1 MQFMQALS
9 DFHKK
14 NLEEY
19 SFRKNQ
25 SYDRKH
31 MHMQI
36 ADPTVGGP
44 EQYDL
49 LFSKI
54 LNESDWTNSF
64 PSLIIKLM
72 MRTRMQRMQAH
83 CWRSMT
89 MR

>member
-1 MQFMQALS
+1 MFKRYKGAFESIIVIITQSDDNKTNMQFMQARS

-36 ADPTVGGP
+36 ADPIVGGP
-44 EQYDL
+44 EEYDL

-54 LNESDWTNSF
+54 LN
-64 PSLIIKLM
+64 
-72 MRTRMQRMQAH
+72 
-83 CWRSMT
+83 
-89 MR
+89 